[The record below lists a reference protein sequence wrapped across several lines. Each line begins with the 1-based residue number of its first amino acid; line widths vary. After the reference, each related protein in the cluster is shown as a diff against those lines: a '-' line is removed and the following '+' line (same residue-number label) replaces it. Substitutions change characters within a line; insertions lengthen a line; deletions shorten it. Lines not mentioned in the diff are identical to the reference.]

1 MSKLK
6 IIFINHPREQPAM
19 KLTVNGKELNLENV
33 STLRE
38 LLEHLD
44 IKAGRVVVE
53 RNESEIISRS
63 DFEKTR
69 LHEGDRL
76 EILNFVGGG
85 TC

>member
-1 MSKLK
+1 
-6 IIFINHPREQPAM
+6 M

-44 IKAGRVVVE
+44 IKTGRVVVE
-53 RNESEIISRS
+53 RNETEIISRS

-69 LHEGDRL
+69 LNEGDRL

-85 TC
+85 AF

>member
-1 MSKLK
+1 
-6 IIFINHPREQPAM
+6 M

-44 IKAGRVVVE
+44 IKTGRVVVE
-53 RNESEIISRS
+53 RNETEIISRS

-69 LHEGDRL
+69 LNEGDRL

-85 TC
+85 AC